1 MKNRIDKIAKK
12 ANILEKINIG
22 KMIMQE
28 NKKSL
33 KNKNATIDKDAAK
46 IKLFDAFLFT
56 FYFFIYFLF
65 TFFIYFLNNFK

>member
-1 MKNRIDKIAKK
+1 MKNKIDKIAKK
-12 ANILEKINIG
+12 TNILEKINIG

-46 IKLFDAFLFT
+46 IKLFDAFLLLLLFYPLFIIFKYT
-56 FYFFIYFLF
+56 F
-65 TFFIYFLNNFK
+65 